1 MKRNVKGLGSYIK
14 INRKK
19 GITYRLT
26 VFVGIDPITKKRI
39 NKHKT
44 LTPYK
49 ELTKKEL
56 NLELILFGQEVENN
70 TDNLQGLKTLDD
82 LFKKYLEYCRLNHKK
97 VTYENEVI
105 QVKPVSRLAG
115 NFLIKDLSVKNLN
128 EIINRIMTLKKFD
141 NKGQE
146 TDFTYKSSSLN
157 RMYAQLR
164 ACLQWAWRNELIE
177 DNSIMKIKKPKFLS
191 QDSSRIKTYSK
202 EEYLSILDQMQIYH
216 PKLVDVIKLGYLTG
230 MSRSEI
236 LGLAWEDIDLDNN
249 LISVNKARV
258 KDDLGSTKNDYR
270 NRTIYISK
278 TCNILLRDIRAKQLI
293 IANAVGYKIT
303 DYTSVFSEP
312 SPKTGKWKSYSY
324 NNITHQMYRVQKKLN
339 LGSGMG
345 FHTLRHT
352 HATELLKLG
361 IHPKIVQERLGH
373 ANISMTLDI
382 YSHVIPGMQKQAIDQ
397 FEKVI
402 FTK

>member
-164 ACLQWAWRNELIE
+164 ACLQWAWRNEE
-177 DNSIMKIKKPKFLS
+177 
-191 QDSSRIKTYSK
+191 
-202 EEYLSILDQMQIYH
+202 MQIYH